1 MTNRRAR
8 RPSGRREGAGA
19 PSSASSGPASGW
31 TAPAAAAAAA
41 AASRDARGRAS
52 RARRSDFGFPV
63 FNGLFHICKHAPRS
77 RRRFVSFREKRKPR
91 RRRSRE
97 DGNAR
102 QGRRR
107 ARASSCEARRLEARA
122 SVRRFG
128 RRDALG
134 ARARRGHS
142 TRSASQSSRRSP
154 EVSREGAFV
163 PSRRSRRGSWS
174 RRGCRT
180 CARRARAWAGA
191 RRRGSWWR
199 RGTCWGGDVGGCRGR
214 AGARVNWRH
223 HREPCRCFHVP
234 SQFSTAGPRK
244 PKLLFLSSRVVA
256 SHSRRRSAGGRA
268 QRPTRAGD
276 GRA

>member
-1 MTNRRAR
+1 MSASGDDDKPKGETPIRPPRGRRRAIER
-8 RPSGRREGAGA
+8 IVGPCVWMDCSCCCCCCCCCCVEGREGTGVARA
-19 PSSASSGPASGW
+19 KVRFRFFSLK
-31 TAPAAAAAAA
+31 TRLDRD
-41 AASRDARGRAS
+41 AASY
-52 RARRSDFGFPV
+52 RSERNESHDDDVRVRTETPG
-63 FNGLFHICKHAPRS
+63 
-77 RRRFVSFREKRKPR
+77 
-91 RRRSRE
+91 
-97 DGNAR
+97 
-102 QGRRR
+102 RR
-107 ARASSCEARRLEARA
+107 ARASSRETRLEARA

-199 RGTCWGGDVGGCRGR
+199 RGTCWGEDVGGCRGR

-223 HREPCRCFHVP
+223 HREPCRCFRVP
-234 SQFSTAGPRK
+234 ASFPRQDRENRNFFSFLRASW
-244 PKLLFLSSRVVA
+244 LLTRGGA
-256 SHSRRRSAGGRA
+256 APGRA

>member
-8 RPSGRREGAGA
+8 RPSGRRGGAGA
-19 PSSASSGPASGW
+19 PSSASWGSAAGW
-31 TAPAAAAAAA
+31 TAPAAPAAPV
-41 AASRDARGRAS
+41 ASRNARGTAS
-52 RARRSDFGFPV
+52 RARRCQSSV
-63 FNGLFHICKHAPRS
+63 FWKAKKKTLPSIDTRRLSSRS
-77 RRRFVSFREKRKPR
+77 ERNESHDDDVRVRTETP
-91 RRRSRE
+91 
-97 DGNAR
+97 G
-102 QGRRR
+102 RR
-107 ARASSCEARRLEARA
+107 ARASSREARLEART

-199 RGTCWGGDVGGCRGR
+199 RGTCWGEDVGGCRGR

-223 HREPCRCFHVP
+223 HR
-234 SQFSTAGPRK
+234 
-244 PKLLFLSSRVVA
+244 
-256 SHSRRRSAGGRA
+256 
-268 QRPTRAGD
+268 
-276 GRA
+276 

>member
-1 MTNRRAR
+1 MSASGDDDKPKGETPIRPPRGRRRAIER
-8 RPSGRREGAGA
+8 IVGPCVWMDCSCCCCCCCCCCCVEGREGTGV
-19 PSSASSGPASGW
+19 
-31 TAPAAAAAAA
+31 
-41 AASRDARGRAS
+41 ARAQ
-52 RARRSDFGFPV
+52 RSDFGFPAKCV
-63 FNGLFHICKHAPRS
+63 SNRDAASYRS
-77 RRRFVSFREKRKPR
+77 ERNESHDDDVRVRTETP
-91 RRRSRE
+91 
-97 DGNAR
+97 G
-102 QGRRR
+102 RR
-107 ARASSCEARRLEARA
+107 ARASSREARLEARA

-199 RGTCWGGDVGGCRGR
+199 RGTYWGEDVGGCRGR

-223 HREPCRCFHVP
+223 HR
-234 SQFSTAGPRK
+234 
-244 PKLLFLSSRVVA
+244 
-256 SHSRRRSAGGRA
+256 
-268 QRPTRAGD
+268 
-276 GRA
+276 